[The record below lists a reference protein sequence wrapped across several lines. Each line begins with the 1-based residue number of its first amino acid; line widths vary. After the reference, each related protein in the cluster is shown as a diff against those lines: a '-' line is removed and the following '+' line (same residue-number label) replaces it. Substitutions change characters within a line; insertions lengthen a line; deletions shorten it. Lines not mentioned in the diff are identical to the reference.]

1 MFDKIEYK
9 LLFSSCITKDEY
21 KQLIKK
27 YMDEFNIP
35 YITAKQYIYHFK
47 KLQNSNL
54 KIILNIN
61 KHFWIHIMKL
71 LKIVI
76 IYLSYNI
83 YIWM

>member
-35 YITAKQYIYHFK
+35 YITAKQYIT
-47 KLQNSNL
+47 LQKNRR
-54 KIILNIN
+54 I
-61 KHFWIHIMKL
+61 
-71 LKIVI
+71 
-76 IYLSYNI
+76 
-83 YIWM
+83 